1 MPVLTPKLKTR
12 HCVVSVW
19 QEKCCKKSFFSK
31 PGKDWKSGV
40 AFFFRH
46 QHPNTCPFPLRESYS
61 TNCRESCI
69 SALSLSLSR
78 RSCVIGSLTNQRMR
92 ELSGL
97 LGQSPMSASVSTC
110 PGTPVCPLYQQT
122 IYLHPHSSISG
133 THSLRST
140 APWACMPWT
149 VYDRNR
155 RSENGRDHT
164 EINRSISGI
173 NDRLLLS
180 RFVLPPLPTGVFLVH
195 SVNYSCNKYFPYNK
209 LPPLRRINLA
219 RVLRGA

>member
-1 MPVLTPKLKTR
+1 
-12 HCVVSVW
+12 
-19 QEKCCKKSFFSK
+19 
-31 PGKDWKSGV
+31 
-40 AFFFRH
+40 
-46 QHPNTCPFPLRESYS
+46 
-61 TNCRESCI
+61 
-69 SALSLSLSR
+69 
-78 RSCVIGSLTNQRMR
+78 MR

-110 PGTPVCPLYQQT
+110 PGTPVCPLSPVSAND
-122 IYLHPHSSISG
+122 L
-133 THSLRST
+133 L
-140 APWACMPWT
+140 APAFEYFWHAFPSFQCTLDMPWT

-195 SVNYSCNKYFPYNK
+195 SVNYSCNKYFPSNK